1 MIFIVGHHNSGK
13 STIATLLKKYGFL
26 HVETGDIIREI
37 HKEQDPER
45 EFSEWISEMNVKE
58 SDFLNN
64 AILKKVNANLEQIK
78 KNPFL
83 QDIVVTGNRQV
94 EGIEFLCE
102 NVTEPNS
109 NIVIY
114 METNTEEL
122 YNRQLQR
129 NDRIIDALTFEKFI
143 NEYLAFDTEMG
154 LEQIRTRADVIVDSS
169 FGVDIIFREVAS
181 VLSKHGFTFAV
192 TKEKNGESIENYNA
206 IPLG

>member
-13 STIATLLKKYGFL
+13 STIAALLKQYGFL
-26 HVETGDIIREI
+26 HIETGDIVREI

-45 EFSEWISEMNVKE
+45 KFSEWISEMNVKE

-64 AILKKVNANLEQIK
+64 AILEKVNASLERIK
-78 KNPFL
+78 GNPFL
-83 QDIVVTGNRQV
+83 QDIVITGNRQI
-94 EGIEFLCE
+94 EGIEFLCK
-102 NVTEPNS
+102 NVTEKNS
-109 NIVIY
+109 NIIIY

-129 NDRIIDALTFEKFI
+129 NDRIIEGLTFEKFV

-154 LEQIRTRADVIVDSS
+154 LEQIRARADVLIDSS
-169 FGVDIIFREVAS
+169 FSVDIIFHEVVS
-181 VLSKHGFTFAV
+181 VLSKYGFKLTA